1 MFLLVPVSGVESVHT
16 DCTTHKV
23 VVKVKGER
31 ADPLK
36 VLGRVQRKS
45 HRRVELISP
54 IPEPSPPQPPQ
65 PTHNPKTDHIKS
77 RPQIITVVLK
87 VHMHCQAC
95 AQEIKRRIH
104 RMKGKPYFISRLI

>member
-1 MFLLVPVSGVESVHT
+1 MGEEDKKQQEETKTEEPEKVEESSEANKIPPPPDQPQLNEIVLRVFMHCEGCARKVRRCLHGFQGVESVHT

-23 VVKVKGER
+23 VVKVKGEK

-54 IPEPSPPQPPQ
+54 IP
-65 PTHNPKTDHIKS
+65 D
-77 RPQIITVVLK
+77 
-87 VHMHCQAC
+87 
-95 AQEIKRRIH
+95 
-104 RMKGKPYFISRLI
+104 